1 MDTNKRELLGRYE
14 IVSELGS
21 GGMGTVY
28 LAKDATLQRDVAI
41 KVLNNAA
48 VVDAVSVERFKREV
62 KAIASLSH
70 PNVIGLY
77 DFTDEDGTYFAVME
91 YAQGTTLDARMTA
104 QPLSRDEAM
113 QFASG
118 LAAAHQAGV
127 IHRDSKP
134 RNVMITESNQVK
146 LLDFGLATER
156 QTLDLGDETMSSP
169 ELQTQIGTIMGTVG
183 YMSPEQVRGNAS
195 DKRSDIFS
203 FGAVLFEMLAGKR
216 AFKRDNTIE
225 TMSAI
230 LNEPAPP
237 IDTKAFA
244 SGDPL
249 FTIAKSL
256 GQAVVPV

>member
-28 LAKDATLQRDVAI
+28 LARDATLQRNVAI

-113 QFASG
+113 QFATGMASG
-118 LAAAHQAGV
+118 LAAAHQACGSLWPLV
-127 IHRDSKP
+127 RYRKRTPTARQP
-134 RNVMITESNQVK
+134 R
-146 LLDFGLATER
+146 LA
-156 QTLDLGDETMSSP
+156 
-169 ELQTQIGTIMGTVG
+169 
-183 YMSPEQVRGNAS
+183 
-195 DKRSDIFS
+195 
-203 FGAVLFEMLAGKR
+203 
-216 AFKRDNTIE
+216 
-225 TMSAI
+225 
-230 LNEPAPP
+230 
-237 IDTKAFA
+237 
-244 SGDPL
+244 
-249 FTIAKSL
+249 
-256 GQAVVPV
+256 

>member
-28 LAKDATLQRDVAI
+28 LARDATLQRNVAI

-113 QFASG
+113 QFATGMASG
-118 LAAAHQAGV
+118 LAAAQRACGSLWPSSV
-127 IHRDSKP
+127 TG
-134 RNVMITESNQVK
+134 N
-146 LLDFGLATER
+146 ER
-156 QTLDLGDETMSSP
+156 QLHSS
-169 ELQTQIGTIMGTVG
+169 
-183 YMSPEQVRGNAS
+183 QV
-195 DKRSDIFS
+195 
-203 FGAVLFEMLAGKR
+203 
-216 AFKRDNTIE
+216 
-225 TMSAI
+225 
-230 LNEPAPP
+230 
-237 IDTKAFA
+237 
-244 SGDPL
+244 
-249 FTIAKSL
+249 
-256 GQAVVPV
+256 